1 MNNIQ
6 TELTLATQHTEQHT
20 NGANEVTRS
29 DASKAILTRHLSSF
43 LDNDLEAVISDY
55 TDESVLITQPATYI
69 GRKEIATFF
78 ADFMTHFP
86 KGNANFDLDEIVIK
100 DEFAFIVWHANN
112 PTLNVSLG
120 SDTFVIK
127 GDKIHRQTFVGLME
141 FIS

>member
-1 MNNIQ
+1 MKNIQ
-6 TELTLATQHTEQHT
+6 TELTSATQHT
-20 NGANEVTRS
+20 NGTNEVTLS
-29 DASKAILTRHLSSF
+29 DATKVLLTHHLSSF
-43 LDNDLEAVISDY
+43 LNNDLEAVVSDY